1 MRQAFRLFTLLVALL
16 SCSILAGAQ
25 GSPVAG
31 EWEINMNTPGGV
43 RTFKALFNVDG
54 EKLTGEVR
62 RPTGNVPLK
71 GTVRSGSI
79 EFSYTISYQG
89 NDVEI
94 TMAGKLDGD
103 GAAGSVSFNGN
114 PAEEWNG
121 RRLAASAAPSTSSAS
136 GSPSAGASSSID
148 ISGAWD
154 FEVTTAQGSGQ
165 PTFTFKQ
172 NGESITGKYQGML
185 GDAPL
190 TGRLSGNRIEFSFK
204 VSGQIEGTIS
214 YTGTTDGKTMQ
225 GKVVLAG
232 LGEGTFTGRRK

>member
-16 SCSILAGAQ
+16 ACGTLAGAQ

-71 GTVRSGSI
+71 GTVKGGSI
-79 EFSYTISYQG
+79 EFSYTIGYQG

-121 RRLAASAAPSTSSAS
+121 RRLAGSAAPSPS
-136 GSPSAGASSSID
+136 SPSAGTSSSID
-148 ISGAWD
+148 INGTWD
-154 FEVTTAQGSGQ
+154 LEVTTAQGSGQ
-165 PTFTFKQ
+165 PTYTFKHS
-172 NGESITGKYQGML
+172 GESISGKYQGML